1 MTPFRLDGRNALV
14 TGGGTG
20 LGFGIARCLAQA
32 GARVAIVGR
41 RPEILEEALP
51 EIGES
56 ASAYPCDVTD
66 LPALPGL
73 VARVEEDGGP
83 LSILVNGAGNHLRR
97 PAGELGDAELQSVL
111 DVHLAAAFAVTRE
124 VGRRMVERGDGS
136 IVFLGSL
143 NATIGMPQ
151 TAAYGAA
158 KAALAGLVTSLAAE
172 WAPAGV
178 RVNTIVPGWIDA
190 GMARRA
196 FAADEARK
204 QRALARTPMR
214 RLGAPDD
221 IGWAAVYLSS
231 PASTFVTGT
240 TVTVDGGAT
249 IGF

>member
-1 MTPFRLDGRNALV
+1 VTPFRLDGRTALV

-20 LGFGIARCLAQA
+20 LGFGVARCLAQA

-41 RPEILEEALP
+41 RREVLEGALP
-51 EIGES
+51 ELGDGALADPS
-56 ASAYPCDVTD
+56 AVTHHPPR
-66 LPALPGL
+66 PARG
-73 VARVEEDGGP
+73 ARVEVERGP
-83 LSILVNGAGNHLRR
+83 VSILVNAAGNHLRR
-97 PAGELGDAELQSVL
+97 PASELADAELQGVL

-124 VGRRMVERGDGS
+124 VGRRMVERHDGS
-136 IVFLGSL
+136 VVFLGSL
-143 NATIGMPQ
+143 NASIGMPE

-190 GMARRA
+190 GMAQRA

-204 QRALARTPMR
+204 QRALARTPMQ
-214 RLGAPDD
+214 RLGSPDD